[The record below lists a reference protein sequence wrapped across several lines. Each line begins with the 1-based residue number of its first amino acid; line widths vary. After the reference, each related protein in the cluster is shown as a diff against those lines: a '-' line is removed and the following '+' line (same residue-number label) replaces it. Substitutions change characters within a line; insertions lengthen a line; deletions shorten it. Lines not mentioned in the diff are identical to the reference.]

1 MGEPRGGK
9 GIHRNVFPLPLVRE
23 VFEKDFYS
31 VNEELPRYQRFIK
44 PYIELENKVDKL
56 VTEGKIGRATGES
69 IKLRS
74 GVENS

>member
-1 MGEPRGGK
+1 M
-9 GIHRNVFPLPLVRE
+9 
-23 VFEKDFYS
+23 
-31 VNEELPRYQRFIK
+31 PRYQRFMK
-44 PYIELENKVDKL
+44 PYIELEDKVDKL